1 MCKRDVCCAREVCA
15 VTCGGRRWL
24 AVLKMIE
31 LHVYVALAD
40 DELCD
45 NIVIV
50 SDCFFMYIS
59 VCVRVCVCVC
69 VCVCV
74 SLAE

>member
-1 MCKRDVCCAREVCA
+1 M
-15 VTCGGRRWL
+15 TCGGRRWL

-59 VCVRVCVCVC
+59 VCVRAHVCVCVC
-69 VCVCV
+69 VFVCTLPWLMMSCVII
-74 SLAE
+74 LLL